1 MSLRIAHHGTS
12 VYELTRSQLTG
23 RSAIGSFGFV
33 LGMQFQQRQIDAEI
47 HVERLW
53 CSLALNSGLEMILPR
68 VECSEGQFSA
78 PVNYQNDK
86 RLFFEFVLT
95 GQQLEA
101 IEARRGEG
109 DLVLNVGLRAST
121 RTDQSVS
128 VQTLSDEPLT
138 IPREDWLKA
147 LENSGYRKTLLFEVP
162 VNHMD
167 DHADVL
173 FKKAQYMI
181 DTGFYKE
188 AVIQCR
194 HIIEHVEA
202 ERGDLKESKNAN
214 NASKTRNTR
223 EIMTIN
229 ERMLSMR
236 EHVKN
241 ICQLGAHGHE
251 EFTCSQAR
259 AVLAMTMALL
269 SEPTIGFSTPVNE
282 TITQDGNE

>member
-12 VYELTRSQLTG
+12 VYELTSSQLTG

-33 LGMQFQQRQIDAEI
+33 LGMQFQQRHTDKEV
-47 HVERLW
+47 HVDRLW
-53 CSLALNSGLEMILPR
+53 CSVGLNSGLEMILPR

-109 DLVLNVGLRAST
+109 DLVLKVGLRAST
-121 RTDQSVS
+121 YTDETLP
-128 VQTLSDEPLT
+128 VQTLSDESLT
-138 IPREDWLKA
+138 VPRADWLKA
-147 LENSGYRKTLLFEVP
+147 LETSGYRKTLLFEVP
-162 VNHMD
+162 VKHMD
-167 DHADVL
+167 DHADAL

-181 DTGFYKE
+181 DTGLYKD
-188 AVIQCR
+188 AVMQCR

-202 ERGDLKESKNAN
+202 ERGDLEASKNAN
-214 NASKTRNTR
+214 NASKTSKTR
-223 EIMTIN
+223 KEMSVE
-229 ERMLSMR
+229 ERMLSLR
-236 EHVKN
+236 EQVKS

-251 EFTCSQAR
+251 EFSRSQAR

-269 SEPTIGFSTPVNE
+269 SEPTVGFCNLVST
-282 TITQDGNE
+282 GNK

>member
-33 LGMQFQQRQIDAEI
+33 LGMQFQQRQTDEEI
-47 HVERLW
+47 LVERLW

-109 DLVLNVGLRAST
+109 DLILKVGLRAST
-121 RTDQSVS
+121 YTDETLP

-138 IPREDWLKA
+138 VPREEWLKA

-162 VNHMD
+162 VTHMD
-167 DHADVL
+167 DHADTL

-181 DTGFYKE
+181 DTGLYKD
-188 AVIQCR
+188 AVMQCR

-202 ERGDLKESKNAN
+202 ERGDKQFSMSAN
-214 NASKTRNTR
+214 KDSQDRVKRTDMSV
-223 EIMTIN
+223 E
-229 ERMLSMR
+229 ERMLSLR

-241 ICQLGAHGHE
+241 ICQLGGHGHQQ
-251 EFTCSQAR
+251 FTRSQAR

-269 SEPTIGFSTPVNE
+269 SEPTVGFCNLVST
-282 TITQDGNE
+282 GNK